1 MRSLLLQS
9 GKAQA
14 FTLEGIVAA
23 VMMLMVTYFLFHST
37 IVISPL
43 TGETSDAQLKQLGQD
58 ALILLDNPDS
68 NSNDT
73 LQNALASLN
82 SSNYPYDLIDSI
94 DKLLPDNVDYN
105 LHVIYYNT
113 SEDEFHT
120 YRIVDKAYTEDT
132 VSVSR
137 YIVIRN
143 GNFVEDSPFLFNESG
158 GIESSIDTEY
168 PVVLEV
174 KLILW
179 RI

>member
-1 MRSLLLQS
+1 MRNSLLQC
-9 GKAQA
+9 GKGQA

-23 VMMLMVTYFLFHST
+23 VLMLMVTYFLFHST
-37 IVISPL
+37 IIISPL

-73 LQNALASLN
+73 LQNALSSLN
-82 SSNYPYDLIDSI
+82 ATNYPYGLIDSLNKI
-94 DKLLPDNVDYN
+94 LPENVDYN
-105 LHVIYYNT
+105 LQVVYYNT

-120 YRIVDKAYTEDT
+120 YRITDKAYTGDT

-158 GIESSIDTEY
+158 GFESSIDTEY

-179 RI
+179 RV

>member
-1 MRSLLLQS
+1 MRNSLLQC
-9 GKAQA
+9 GKGQA

-37 IVISPL
+37 IIITPL
-43 TGETSDAQLKQLGQD
+43 TGETSDAQLKQLAQD
-58 ALILLDNPDS
+58 ALILLDNPNSD
-68 NSNDT
+68 SNDT

-82 SSNYPYDLIDSI
+82 ATNYPHELMNSL
-94 DKLLPDNVDYN
+94 DKILPENVDYN

-113 SEDEFHT
+113 SEDQLHT
-120 YRIVDKAYTEDT
+120 YQITNKAYTEDT

-137 YIVIRN
+137 YIVVRN
-143 GNFVEDSPFLFNESG
+143 GAFVYDSPFLFNESG
-158 GIESSIDTEY
+158 GFEGTIDSEY